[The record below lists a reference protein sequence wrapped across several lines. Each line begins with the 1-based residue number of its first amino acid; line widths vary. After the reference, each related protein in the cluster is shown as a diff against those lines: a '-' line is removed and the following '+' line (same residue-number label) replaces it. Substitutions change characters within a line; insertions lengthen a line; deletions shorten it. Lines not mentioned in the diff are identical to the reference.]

1 MNSSLR
7 STLDKH
13 SRSPYPPT
21 TVDRQSRAKRAHTEA
36 ANSLVGL
43 ANNRSNVDN
52 ITQLFR
58 QVSFHEEGTSLNQH
72 DSPVENNEDDTPNAA
87 DNGRSVQFD
96 SDGDVEM
103 MSNIS
108 QRSNSPP
115 KKKRGHY
122 NPPELKTIEKALE
135 AMVSGMSLTQAANHY
150 NINVTTLKDHTD
162 GFASNGFVTRK
173 KRGPKKKIHFTDS
186 MYKHVCRFVDSNS
199 AASHEEIY
207 DNFQKNFKSAN
218 IGQDKLKAYVQK
230 NFRVTL
236 RRHIKPFESDAVE
249 NVSQHDCMEDL
260 FTNLGVNL
268 SNCVF
273 VGEAVYD
280 VNPKRT
286 YGDSSKEKVRDAKAR
301 KEGRTVN
308 KCIKMIKLMALHMAF
323 LVAICENKVLYVMR
337 KLLGRPDATDM
348 KKFMQKLT
356 AKMHKNDMQ
365 QSHIIFDNY
374 LSDEMKD
381 KISQSLV
388 DENYSPIYIPQLHIH
403 SFNPVDALFSHVEL
417 YCDRYKSGAT
427 NIEDTIFNRFEKAI
441 KEVSSSTLRTCIILR
456 FNCQC
461 DDCV

>member
-13 SRSPYPPT
+13 SRSPSPPT
-21 TVDRQSRAKRAHTEA
+21 NVDRQSRAKRARTEA

-87 DNGRSVQFD
+87 DN
-96 SDGDVEM
+96 
-103 MSNIS
+103 
-108 QRSNSPP
+108 
-115 KKKRGHY
+115 
-122 NPPELKTIEKALE
+122 ALE
-135 AMVSGMSLTQAANHY
+135 AMVGGMSLTQAANHY
-150 NINVTTLKDHTD
+150 NINVTTLKDHAD

-249 NVSQHDCMEDL
+249 NVSQHECMEDL
-260 FTNLGVNL
+260 FTNLGVNP

-286 YGDSSKEKVRDAKAR
+286 YGDSSKEK
-301 KEGRTVN
+301 
-308 KCIKMIKLMALHMAF
+308 
-323 LVAICENKVLYVMR
+323 
-337 KLLGRPDATDM
+337 LLGRPDATDM
-348 KKFMQKLT
+348 EKFMQKLT

-403 SFNPVDALFSHVEL
+403 SFNPVDALFSHVKL
-417 YCDRYKSGAT
+417 YCDRHKSGAT